1 MQFSKNTS
9 IGTSR
14 KNTFGVLIKVALVL
28 LLITGAIVLLSK
40 IEFPSPSKKIEK
52 TISNEKLKIVK

>member
-9 IGTSR
+9 IGTHR
-14 KNTFGVLIKVALVL
+14 KNTLGVLIKVALVL
-28 LLITGAIVLLSK
+28 VLITGALVLLSK

>member
-1 MQFSKNTS
+1 MQYSKNTG

-14 KNTFGVLIKVALVL
+14 KNTLGVLIKVALVL

>member
-14 KNTFGVLIKVALVL
+14 KYTLGVLIKVALVL

>member
-14 KNTFGVLIKVALVL
+14 KNTLGVLIKVALVL
-28 LLITGAIVLLSK
+28 LLITGAIVILSK

>member
-9 IGTSR
+9 IGTRR
-14 KNTFGVLIKVALVL
+14 KTLSVLIKVALVL
-28 LLITGAIVLLSK
+28 VMITGLIVLLSK

-52 TISNEKLKIVK
+52 VIPNEKLKIVK

>member
-14 KNTFGVLIKVALVL
+14 KNTLGVLIKVALVL

-52 TISNEKLKIVK
+52 TIPNEKLKIVK

>member
-9 IGTSR
+9 IGTHR
-14 KNTFGVLIKVALVL
+14 KNTLGVLIKVVLVL
-28 LLITGAIVLLSK
+28 VLITGALVLLSK